1 MARRTAS
8 IPDAALRTRVRRSD
22 EQLVRDLQA
31 RIEELQRRA
40 QARKAKESP
49 GVALTLKALRA
60 VDKAI
65 AAAEAESDTALRH
78 ALSDAREPMARFL
91 ESRGVHVRKSRRPK
105 GRRPKHDA
113 G

>member
-8 IPDAALRTRVRRSD
+8 TPDAAPRTRVRRTD

-31 RIEELQRRA
+31 RIEDLQRRA
-40 QARKAKESP
+40 QARKARQSP
-49 GVALTLKALRA
+49 SVALTLKALRA

-65 AAAEAESDTALRH
+65 AAAEAESDTGLRH
-78 ALSDAREPMARFL
+78 VLSDAREPLAQFL
-91 ESRGVHVRKSRRPK
+91 ESRGVRVRKSHRPK
-105 GRRPKHDA
+105 GRRPKRGA